1 MNVIDMLRSCFRRI
15 SRIRVGRRYAATVAS
30 QQQREPTVSK
40 PSVGVGVVILRH
52 LKSNENPEV
61 LLIRR
66 GKPPSKGLVS
76 FPGGKQ
82 ELGETI
88 IECAIRESME
98 ETGAKLKHKKECMG
112 MTVVQRTNRIP
123 KAFLNSNQLDHP
135 VPFTA
140 VDVISIKD
148 EYIDSNQCDAGSIR
162 YHYAVIE
169 VAATLENPR
178 QPLVA
183 GDDADEAFWMD
194 CGDLDKHND
203 IVPNLKSVVD
213 LAVSSFHIPT
223 TV

>member
-1 MNVIDMLRSCFRRI
+1 MLRSCFQRI
-15 SRIRVGRRYAATVAS
+15 SRYRVGRCCATAAA

-52 LKSNENPEV
+52 LKSNQNPEV

-82 ELGETI
+82 EIGETL

-98 ETGAKLKHKKECMG
+98 ETGAKLKYKDECLRV
-112 MTVVQRTNRIP
+112 TLAQKANRIP

-148 EYIDSNQCDAGSIR
+148 EFLDSDQCDAESIR

-169 VAATLENPR
+169 VAATLEDPK

-194 CGDLDKHND
+194 CGDLDKHDD

-213 LAVSSFHIPT
+213 LAVSSFRIPMT
-223 TV
+223 D

>member
-1 MNVIDMLRSCFRRI
+1 MLRSCFQRI
-15 SRIRVGRRYAATVAS
+15 SRYRVGRCCATAAAA

-52 LKSNENPEV
+52 LKSNRNPEV

-82 ELGETI
+82 EIGETI
-88 IECAIRESME
+88 VECAIRESME
-98 ETGAKLKHKKECMG
+98 ETGAKLKYKEECLG
-112 MTVVQRTNRIP
+112 VTFAQRANRIP

-135 VPFTA
+135 LPFTA

-148 EYIDSNQCDAGSIR
+148 EYIDSDQCDAESIR

-169 VAATLENPR
+169 VAATLVDPK
-178 QPLVA
+178 QALVA

-194 CGDLDKHND
+194 CGDLDKHDD

-213 LAVSSFHIPT
+213 LAISSFRIPMT
-223 TV
+223 D